1 MSPFKGIVPA
11 VLAGCLVLLQ
21 SCTLSASGTDCRR
34 WDAPRFFEAASPED
48 VARCLSVLAPG
59 QRDRFGRTA
68 LHRAAADA
76 PVATVRLL
84 LANGWD
90 IEARDIDGGT
100 PLHDAANEDGNHP
113 VLRHLLEAGANPNA
127 RDVLG
132 RTALHLA
139 AAGHA
144 RPDSIRLLLAAG
156 ADPGAR
162 DRDGWTPLRYAHEF
176 NGSASVSRALR
187 EAGG

>member
-1 MSPFKGIVPA
+1 M
-11 VLAGCLVLLQ
+11 LLQ
-21 SCTLSASGTDCRR
+21 SCTPSASGTDCRR
-34 WDAPRFFEAASPED
+34 WYGPGFFETASPED
-48 VARCLSVLAPG
+48 VERCLSVLAPG

-68 LHRAAADA
+68 LHRAARDA

-90 IEARDIDGGT
+90 IEARDIDDGT
-100 PLHDAANEDGNHP
+100 PLHDAANENGNHP
-113 VLRHLLEAGANPNA
+113 VLLYLLEAGANPNA

-144 RPDSIRLLLAAG
+144 HPDSIRLLLAAG
-156 ADPGAR
+156 ADPDAR
-162 DRDGWTPLRYAHEF
+162 DWDGWTPLRYAREF
-176 NGSASVSRALR
+176 NGSATVSRTLR